1 MRLIYLTALLLVLL
15 LADLSLAQ
23 RGRGRGRGPGRGL
36 GDIVGRGQF
45 RGRGRGPQNDNSS
58 EDSQSSECQTA
69 KGEAGTCEPLSH
81 CVYQFNGADEIP
93 RSRCGRGN
101 KVCCPVETPP
111 TGEWS
116 PVRRPASVAGRRV
129 VSLPEITQED
139 LDIAGRA
146 SLTIVRGIDD
156 AERSLLNDGIFAK
169 RKSTAAQ
176 QSAFFGF
183 KLIVQALGRDGLIGL
198 EATREL
204 ARRFNLDS
212 LQGRDGLQRFNIQNT
227 VIADTCPEI
236 PRCPSTKFRSIDGLC
251 NNLENREWGKSLTA
265 YERFLPPSYADGLTL
280 PRVSIDGG
288 PLPSARKVSAT
299 LMPDAD
305 VPNQQHTLML
315 MQFGQFIDHDLTLTG
330 VTRFSNGSAITCCDP
345 QLAANPTRRHFACM
359 QIDIAPDDQFY
370 GQFQQNCLEFVRSV
384 AAPRPKCKF
393 GPREQLNQLTAYLDG
408 SAIYG
413 STEEEAKALRSMTD
427 GRMETTVFSKD
438 EMLPLQPE
446 GVHACII
453 DGACFRGGDARVNE
467 QVGLTAMH
475 TLWMREHNR
484 VAGELKRLN
493 PGWKDE
499 ILYQE
504 ARRIVAAE
512 FQHITY
518 NEYLPLLL
526 GRQIMTEFDLLL
538 TPRGYSNSY
547 DPELNAGIGNVFAAA
562 SYRYGHT
569 LVQVSQLALSLS
581 F

>member
-330 VTRFSNGSAITCCDP
+330 VTRFGSEP
-345 QLAANPTRRHFACM
+345 YE
-359 QIDIAPDDQFY
+359 AP
-370 GQFQQNCLEFVRSV
+370 
-384 AAPRPKCKF
+384 
-393 GPREQLNQLTAYLDG
+393 
-408 SAIYG
+408 
-413 STEEEAKALRSMTD
+413 LR
-427 GRMETTVFSKD
+427 
-438 EMLPLQPE
+438 L
-446 GVHACII
+446 HA
-453 DGACFRGGDARVNE
+453 D
-467 QVGLTAMH
+467 
-475 TLWMREHNR
+475 
-484 VAGELKRLN
+484 
-493 PGWKDE
+493 
-499 ILYQE
+499 
-504 ARRIVAAE
+504 
-512 FQHITY
+512 
-518 NEYLPLLL
+518 
-526 GRQIMTEFDLLL
+526 
-538 TPRGYSNSY
+538 
-547 DPELNAGIGNVFAAA
+547 
-562 SYRYGHT
+562 
-569 LVQVSQLALSLS
+569 
-581 F
+581 